1 MVLPVS
7 PNQISFNDIRIE
19 LNVPSQASFNLRSAS
34 VGFYEPLQQCQS
46 PFPNTAT
53 PDAIGEW
60 HGYNHSATASLTI
73 NVTTDYTSSNCT
85 DACAGLEVGNDS
97 LQAYT
102 RDSSNYFGNT
112 TCTTGLT
119 AGYYAVVPRSTG
131 CYTVAGSPAS
141 VTLSA
146 CATTTTTT
154 TTTLAT
160 GTCYQVINT
169 SGVSTPTLEWTSIDG
184 TPRTATTAVST
195 TYYICSSVLPTEQ
208 GGAADLTITNCTN
221 AGATPCSIT
230 CTSLACKQ
238 CADGSNCF

>member
-34 VGFYEPLQQCQS
+34 IGFYAAIQQCQT
-46 PFPNTAT
+46 PTPNTAT

-73 NVTTDYTSSNCT
+73 NKTTDFTSSNCT
-85 DACAGLEVGNDS
+85 DACNADEVGNTS

-119 AGYYAVVPRSTG
+119 PGFYAVLPRTEG
-131 CYTVAGSPAS
+131 CYTVVGSPAS

-154 TTTLAT
+154 TTT
-160 GTCYQVINT
+160 
-169 SGVSTPTLEWTSIDG
+169 
-184 TPRTATTAVST
+184 TAACVCNRAGECSADCECPYPQNAGCTTAAD
-195 TYYICSSVLPTEQ
+195 C
-208 GGAADLTITNCTN
+208 AAPCT
-221 AGATPCSIT
+221 
-230 CTSLACKQ
+230 
-238 CADGSNCF
+238 